1 MPSVVAGATPIQS
14 VGFVGHPEVSVNL
27 LETKGARAQHSI
39 SCGDLEQ
46 DLRGNPRVADV
57 ATGGDPTILLCPGG
71 PPAKAGEGFLN
82 LAWERLLL

>member
-46 DLRGNPRVADV
+46 DLTGNPRVA
-57 ATGGDPTILLCPGG
+57 DPTILLCPGG

>member
-46 DLRGNPRVADV
+46 DLREIHGLLTLQPVTTPPFFSVREDLLPRR
-57 ATGGDPTILLCPGG
+57 
-71 PPAKAGEGFLN
+71 
-82 LAWERLLL
+82 ERVS